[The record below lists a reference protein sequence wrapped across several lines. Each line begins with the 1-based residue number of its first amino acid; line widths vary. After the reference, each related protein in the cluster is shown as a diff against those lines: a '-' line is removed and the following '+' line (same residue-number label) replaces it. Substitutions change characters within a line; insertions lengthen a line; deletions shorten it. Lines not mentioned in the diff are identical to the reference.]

1 MAKKIL
7 IIEDDGFLQGLCSR
21 KFGADGYNVAIA
33 GDGVGGV
40 KALGG
45 SKPDLILLDL
55 LLPKM
60 DGFEF
65 LKTMQENKEWSK
77 IPVIVFSNLSEDKDI
92 NRAKNFV
99 AKEYMIKSNFTLDD
113 LAQKIKTIL
122 G

>member
-7 IIEDDGFLQGLCSR
+7 IVEDDGFLQGLCSR
-21 KFGADGYNVAIA
+21 KFSAKGYDVFIA
-33 GDGVGGV
+33 NDGVEGI
-40 KALGG
+40 KALGD
-45 SKPDLILLDL
+45 KKTDLILLDL

-65 LKTMQENKEWSK
+65 LKTMQENKDWSK
-77 IPVIVFSNLSEDKDI
+77 IPVIVFSNLSEEKDI
-92 NRAKNFV
+92 NRAKNFG